1 MKQNISGIFPFRSS
15 GALAFVGTFVVL
27 LVLLCAV
34 PAVSQDQSPE
44 QSGTSSLEDGQEDD
58 RRGSHEKELLQF
70 SLSDQYTRVVRENLR
85 VFVDGSYR
93 GFMYREQR
101 AYLHELHPSLVNPQ
115 EKDVFTGKGGKYY
128 RGNVYLIKVMNRDN
142 ISVAQ
147 PVDTE
152 YKATL
157 VVNTSGESAFVEG
170 DKVPLR
176 TNFPALPQDPVEKG
190 EVWQAEGVEYYLDE
204 SHTLLEAPFRCNY
217 TYIGK
222 DEYQGRPVLVIHTD
236 YTYYDRRPNS
246 RENGIKVRG
255 KAEGGVYLFTDS
267 KGGYFIRERV
277 ERYLLGGDEGQRQ
290 ESGFRLVWSEGFS
303 RGHIDSMEERIAEA
317 LGGEAT
323 EEEGKEAAEEQK
335 TGEQKEG
342 EKEAEGGEGIEISRS
357 DEGVVLNL
365 PDIHFVPDKATILP
379 EERGRLDTL
388 AKLLRKVPE
397 AGFLVKGHTADVGS
411 EESQVELSKERAKTI
426 IDELAERG
434 FASTRFIY
442 KGLGGSEP
450 VASNETEEGRAQN
463 RRVEIV
469 VLPR

>member
-190 EVWQAEGVEYYLDE
+190 EVWQAEGVEYYLDD
-204 SHTLLEAPFRCNY
+204 SHTLLEAPLRCNY
-217 TYIGK
+217 T
-222 DEYQGRPVLVIHTD
+222 
-236 YTYYDRRPNS
+236 
-246 RENGIKVRG
+246 
-255 KAEGGVYLFTDS
+255 
-267 KGGYFIRERV
+267 
-277 ERYLLGGDEGQRQ
+277 
-290 ESGFRLVWSEGFS
+290 
-303 RGHIDSMEERIAEA
+303 
-317 LGGEAT
+317 
-323 EEEGKEAAEEQK
+323 
-335 TGEQKEG
+335 
-342 EKEAEGGEGIEISRS
+342 
-357 DEGVVLNL
+357 
-365 PDIHFVPDKATILP
+365 
-379 EERGRLDTL
+379 
-388 AKLLRKVPE
+388 
-397 AGFLVKGHTADVGS
+397 
-411 EESQVELSKERAKTI
+411 
-426 IDELAERG
+426 
-434 FASTRFIY
+434 
-442 KGLGGSEP
+442 
-450 VASNETEEGRAQN
+450 
-463 RRVEIV
+463 
-469 VLPR
+469 